1 MATLS
6 RPRRFIPNEE
16 QLIIEDVNTLISNTK
31 DDSRKFLLYSSDFS
45 KVSNSKEIANR
56 IKDGNN
62 IEILLLPFNSKEL
75 DEEVNERMSKARVVR
90 T

>member
-1 MATLS
+1 M
-6 RPRRFIPNEE
+6 PNEQ
-16 QLIIEDVNTLISNTK
+16 QLITEDVNILISNTK

-45 KVSNSKEIANR
+45 KVSNFKEIVDPINS
-56 IKDGNN
+56 KTD

-75 DEEVNERMSKARVVR
+75 GEEVNERMSKARVVR